1 MLKNLPGQRQGA
13 QAWFNHLVEFLESIG
28 FEFCKENACLWRK
41 ADQVF
46 VLIHVDG
53 ILYYGQEEAVQH
65 FIEQLREKFEIS
77 VSQMKLPG
85 DELDP
90 IPKANLQAWD
100 LGMTAFTSYQDDMP
114 VT

>member
-1 MLKNLPGQRQGA
+1 M
-13 QAWFNHLVEFLESIG
+13 STT
-28 FEFCKENACLWRK
+28 
-41 ADQVF
+41 
-46 VLIHVDG
+46 
-53 ILYYGQEEAVQH
+53 LYYGQEEAVQH